1 MLGGANNVVVS
12 WAVTEDKIDTAVE
25 RIVQL
30 VHPRRIILFGSAATG
45 AMQENSDI
53 DLLIVTDYE
62 VSSPRKES
70 VRIRSALRGIRVPMD
85 LLIIGEDR
93 LRELAD
99 QPGMIYREA
108 LRHGH
113 VVYESPT

>member
-1 MLGGANNVVVS
+1 MAVS
-12 WAVTEDKIDTAVE
+12 WAVNQDKIDKVVE

-30 VHPRRIILFGSAATG
+30 VHPRRVILFGSAATG
-45 AMQENSDI
+45 AVHEHSDL
-53 DLLIVTDYE
+53 DLLIVTDCE
-62 VSSPRKES
+62 VPRPRKES

-85 LLIIGEDR
+85 LLVISEDR

-99 QPGMIYREA
+99 QPGLIYREA
-108 LRHGH
+108 LRHGQ